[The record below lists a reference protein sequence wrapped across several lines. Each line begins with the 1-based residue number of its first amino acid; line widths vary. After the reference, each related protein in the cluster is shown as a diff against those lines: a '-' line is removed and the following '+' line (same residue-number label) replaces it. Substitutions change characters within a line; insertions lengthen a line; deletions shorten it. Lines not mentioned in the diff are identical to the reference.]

1 MRFKEYF
8 LMRVVQTFVT
18 LFIVIVL
25 LFVVFRLMPGDP
37 SMFLID
43 PKMTPEAKK
52 LLRINLGLDKPM
64 WEQFVIYLQNTLT
77 LNFGTSFTT
86 HQPVARE
93 IAERLPTTLLLFGT
107 AHILGTI
114 LSILIGIL
122 MAWYRGSKM
131 EISGI
136 VVSLFFYSMPLFWFG
151 LILLVVFYG
160 MLHWFPVGGLGGLD
174 PATND
179 PLPFPNNYADVLWHM
194 TLPMFNLMVL
204 GLAGGILL
212 MRNSMLEVMGEDY
225 ITTARA
231 KGLSESKVM
240 TKHAAR
246 NALLPVVTSIA
257 MGMAG
262 MVSGGVLTETVFS
275 WPGMGAYLV
284 QRTLSYDYPAV
295 QGAFFM
301 LAIITIIANW
311 VADILY
317 AYLDPRIRL

>member
-1 MRFKEYF
+1 MRFQEYF
-8 LMRVVQTFVT
+8 MMRLIQTFVT
-18 LFIVIVL
+18 LLIVIVL

-37 SMFLID
+37 TMFLID
-43 PKMTPEAKK
+43 PKMTQSAKDLYK
-52 LLRINLGLDKPM
+52 HQLGLDKPP
-64 WEQFVIYLQNTLT
+64 WEQFLIYLQNMLT

-86 HQPVARE
+86 HQPVAKE
-93 IAERLPTTLLLFGT
+93 IADRLPTTVLLFGT

-114 LSILIGIL
+114 LSIMIGIL
-122 MAWYRGSKM
+122 MAWYRGSKF

-174 PATND
+174 PITNQ

-231 KGLSESKVM
+231 KGLTERKVM
-240 TKHAAR
+240 VKHAAR

-262 MVSGGVLTETVFS
+262 LVSGGVLTETVFS